1 MQTVSA
7 CHSQHAGLS
16 RLICI
21 SSSLWLIALC
31 VSWGVPEQK
40 SRGTR
45 CLSRLYIH
53 TALQLFGTLGHLP
66 LSLCGWGERKT
77 DFAETGSSIGGDF
90 SSDAISP
97 FRSY

>member
-7 CHSQHAGLS
+7 CHSQREGLS

-45 CLSRLYIH
+45 CLSCLYIH

-66 LSLCGWGERKT
+66 LRLWGGAERNT
-77 DFAETGSSIGGDF
+77 VTAQRQD
-90 SSDAISP
+90 P
-97 FRSY
+97 P

>member
-7 CHSQHAGLS
+7 CHSQREGLS

-45 CLSRLYIH
+45 CLSCFYIH

-66 LSLCGWGERKT
+66 LSLCGVGQR
-77 DFAETGSSIGGDF
+77 GIL
-90 SSDAISP
+90 
-97 FRSY
+97 

>member
-7 CHSQHAGLS
+7 RHSQLEGLS

-21 SSSLWLIALC
+21 SSSLWLIALY

-45 CLSRLYIH
+45 EPRCLSCLYIH
-53 TALQLFGTLGHLP
+53 TALQLFGTPGHLP
-66 LSLCGWGERKT
+66 RSLGGFEAERST
-77 DFAETGSSIGGDF
+77 VTAQEMGSSIGGNLQL
-90 SSDAISP
+90 
-97 FRSY
+97 